1 MFFNLIFIL
10 HWSTV
15 DLQRCVRFRVQ
26 PSDSVV
32 HVHVSI
38 LSQVL
43 PGIGCYRMPKRAPC
57 AIQEVLVGYLSYIQ
71 EGVYVN
77 HKLLIYLSLPTFA
90 F

>member
-1 MFFNLIFIL
+1 
-10 HWSTV
+10 
-15 DLQRCVRFRVQ
+15 
-26 PSDSVV
+26 
-32 HVHVSI
+32 
-38 LSQVL
+38 
-43 PGIGCYRMPKRAPC
+43 MPKRAPC